1 VELTE
6 RISSTKLSWWKARLP
21 GERSRA
27 ALIAVADK
35 SAFLALPAAEVPA
48 TAPPDPAAR
57 RQMISRTIDYLSK
70 TVVKLPDFFAM
81 RTMVQYDE
89 PPQKDE
95 QAWVSLFLDIGWTAQ
110 LISPLNPLPGRAA
123 VCGAP
128 NSAGNRS
135 RCRLAA
141 SGRAPAL
148 KARRRGQ
155 SLYTGLALNAA

>member
-1 VELTE
+1 
-6 RISSTKLSWWKARLP
+6 
-21 GERSRA
+21 
-27 ALIAVADK
+27 VADK

-123 VCGAP
+123 VCGAL